1 MPPKRV
7 IIKFFKMVDEP
18 AVKTLLSTIDDR
30 MKQGVRDFALL
41 LSSPGGNVFV
51 GLSAYNYMRGL
62 PVEITTHN
70 FGMVDSIS
78 LILYCAG
85 KKRLSVPQA
94 RILLHPVQAQLNA
107 GQYEEKA
114 LEELLKGLRIDT
126 ENIAKVIAETTGK
139 KVEEITKAMTDRTT
153 LNPEEAKKWGLV
165 QEITSSLVDADSE
178 LVTIQ

>member
-1 MPPKRV
+1 MPAKRV
-7 IIKFFKMVDEP
+7 VIKFFKLVDE
-18 AVKTLLSTIDDR
+18 AAIKSLLSTIDDR
-30 MKQGVRDFALL
+30 MKQGVREFVLL

-94 RILLHPVQAQLNA
+94 RFMLHPIQANLNA
-107 GQYEEKA
+107 GAYEEKA
-114 LEELLKGLRIDT
+114 LEEQLKGLRIDT
-126 ENIAKVIAETTGK
+126 ENIAKVIAETSGK
-139 KVEEITKAMTDRTT
+139 KFEDITRAMHERTT
-153 LNPEEAKKWGLV
+153 LNPEEARKWGLV
-165 QEITSSLVDADSE
+165 HEITSSLIDADCE